1 MEFVNRYILARSGD
15 ALIQRGG
22 KKILIPLASR
32 ERLMNRYLAI
42 FFVVL
47 GTTGCTS
54 VQYNGT
60 DCGTLPSDTFWSG
73 NIALQCQ
80 EYRRLQ
86 AETVYR
92 TEVAQ
97 MLKQYRECVTK
108 QESSPSGN
116 KERCSVYAQGFPNPP
131 TGQPPSK

>member
-1 MEFVNRYILARSGD
+1 
-15 ALIQRGG
+15 
-22 KKILIPLASR
+22 
-32 ERLMNRYLAI
+32 MNRYLAI
-42 FFVVL
+42 FSIAL
-47 GTTGCTS
+47 GITGCTS

-108 QESSPSGN
+108 QESSASGT
-116 KERCSVYAQGFPNPP
+116 KERCSVYAQGLFNPQV
-131 TGQPPSK
+131 GQPPSK